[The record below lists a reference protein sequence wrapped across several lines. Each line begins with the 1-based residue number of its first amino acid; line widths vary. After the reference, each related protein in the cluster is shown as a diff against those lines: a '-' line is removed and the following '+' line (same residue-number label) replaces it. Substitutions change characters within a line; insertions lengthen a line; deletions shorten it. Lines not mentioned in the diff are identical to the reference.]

1 MKSGLKIR
9 WTEEASKNLDSIIT
23 YLEDNWTTKELTRF
37 FTKLEKQ
44 ISILSIF
51 PEAFPISKKKSRVH
65 RCVFMK
71 QLTIYY
77 TIENEH
83 LVLLSIFDNRQNPNK
98 IKE

>member
-1 MKSGLKIR
+1 MKSGLEIR
-9 WTEEASKNLDSIIT
+9 WTEEATKNLDSIII
-23 YLEDNWTTKELTRF
+23 YLETNWTNKELTRF

-51 PEAFPISKKKSRVH
+51 PEAFPISKKKSQVH

-77 TIENEH
+77 AIENEH
-83 LVLLSIFDNRQNPNK
+83 LVLLSIFDNRQNPSK
-98 IKE
+98 LK

>member
-23 YLEDNWTTKELTRF
+23 YLQDNWTTKELTRF

>member
-9 WTEEASKNLDSIIT
+9 WTEEATKNLDSIIT
-23 YLEDNWTTKELTRF
+23 YLEDNWTNKELTRF

-51 PEAFPISKKKSRVH
+51 PEAFPISKKKSQVH

-77 TIENEH
+77 AIESEH
-83 LVLLSIFDNRQNPNK
+83 LVLLSIFDNRQNPGK
-98 IKE
+98 KYE

>member
-9 WTEEASKNLDSIIT
+9 WTEEATKNLDSIIS
-23 YLEDNWTTKELTRF
+23 YLENNWTNKELTRF

-44 ISILSIF
+44 LSILSIF
-51 PEAFPISKKKSRVH
+51 PEAFPKSKKKSQVH
-65 RCVFMK
+65 RCVFIK

-77 TIENEH
+77 TVENEH
-83 LVLLSIFDNRQNPNK
+83 IVLLSIFDNRQNPIK

>member
-9 WTEEASKNLDSIIT
+9 WTEEASNNLDSIIT